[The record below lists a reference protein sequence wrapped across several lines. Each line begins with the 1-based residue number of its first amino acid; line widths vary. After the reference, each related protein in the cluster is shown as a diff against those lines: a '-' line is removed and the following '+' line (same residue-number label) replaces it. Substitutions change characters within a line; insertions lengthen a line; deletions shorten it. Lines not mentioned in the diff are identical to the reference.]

1 MANPTL
7 FMQWKLLLNA
17 LRAQYSPTEI
27 RRKIL
32 LDFIRSWSKQLITK
46 DVILQ
51 EEEPSLHLPKGTV
64 VVMVGK
70 IHCAQQLPVLL
81 CT

>member
-1 MANPTL
+1 
-7 FMQWKLLLNA
+7 MQWKLLLNV
-17 LRAQYSPTEI
+17 LRAQYSSTEI

-32 LDFIRSWSKQLITK
+32 LDFMRRWINP
-46 DVILQ
+46 LQ
-51 EEEPSLHLPKGTV
+51 EEEPNLHLPKGTV

>member
-27 RRKIL
+27 RRKIP
-32 LDFIRSWSKQLITK
+32 LDFMRSWSKQLITK

-64 VVMVGK
+64 VVMVRK